1 MTSAAIQDKSLSRRT
16 AEFLDRAYS
25 VTSDRSNSTS
35 SAASLDAA
43 EFTDSKSV
51 GSSHTVVLP
60 TIQVT
65 FAEIFSY
72 ALPASAK
79 VTKFISLIQDIRIA
93 RSSNTLAEHVDSKVS
108 EAMYLLSDIVSTH
121 WSEFSI
127 EVKVLILDK
136 FQHFNE
142 KNLQSS
148 YNSFYIASSTIK
160 ELRKMYTHYQETYSF
175 EYNSFDRFTQVKM
188 NLDVFANTALIL
200 WSYSDFK
207 KVVQKSFKVDGFLL
221 EENRES
227 IERFSHSVK
236 TILAGRQGMKK
247 YKNTLIELAK

>member
-25 VTSDRSNSTS
+25 VTSDRSNGTS
-35 SAASLDAA
+35 SVASNDA
-43 EFTDSKSV
+43 EFTDPKSV
-51 GSSHTVVLP
+51 ESSSTVILP

-65 FAEIFSY
+65 FADIFSY

-93 RSSNTLAEHVDSKVS
+93 RSSNTLAERVDSKVP
-108 EAMYLLSDIVSTH
+108 EAMYLLSDIVSRQ

-127 EVKVLILDK
+127 EAKVLILDK
-136 FQHFNE
+136 FQHFNK

-148 YNSFYIASSTIK
+148 YNSFHIASSTIK
-160 ELRKMYTHYQETYSF
+160 ELRKMYTYYQETYSS
-175 EYNSFDRFTQVKM
+175 EYNSFDRFIQVKM
-188 NLDVFANTALIL
+188 NLDVLANTALIL
-200 WSYSDFK
+200 WSYADFR
-207 KVVQKSFKVDGFLL
+207 KVVQKSFEVDGFLL

-227 IERFSHSVK
+227 IDKFTRSIK
-236 TILAGRQGMKK
+236 TIIAGRQGMKK